1 MNADTTLNNP
11 RVSASIR
18 GSTLKVY
25 HKMHELIIIGGG
37 ITGQTAAIYAARKRM
52 SFILITKELGGQ
64 FLESGEVLNYPGIIK
79 TTGAEFSALMEEQ
92 LTFNGVEPVEGEQ
105 AQRVEKMNGGFRVH
119 GSRRSYEGRTVII
132 ATGARARKLGV
143 PGEDRLARKGVTYC
157 SICDGPL
164 FAGKEI
170 AIVGGGNSALEGVSF
185 TKEIAR
191 KIYLI
196 NIEKKFNAHEYL
208 IDRVRSLKNVEVID
222 DARTTEI
229 MGENTVRGLRYM
241 RGGKLRDLAVE
252 GVIIEIGRAP
262 NTEFVKGFLELS
274 PQGHILIDC
283 WTRTSVEGVFA
294 AGDCA
299 SGQEYQY
306 VIAAGQGCMAL
317 IKASR
322 YLANLRGEATA

>member
-1 MNADTTLNNP
+1 
-11 RVSASIR
+11 
-18 GSTLKVY
+18 
-25 HKMHELIIIGGG
+25 MHDLIIIGGG

-52 SFILITKELGGQ
+52 KFVLIARELGGQ
-64 FLESGEVLNYPGIIK
+64 FLESGEVLNYPGIVK
-79 TTGAEFSALMEEQ
+79 TTGAEFSAIMEEQ
-92 LTFNGVEPVEGEQ
+92 LKFNGITPIEGEE
-105 AQRVEKMNGGFRVH
+105 AARIEKMPGGFRAH
-119 GSRRSYEGRTVII
+119 CTRNDYEARTVII

-143 PGEDRLARKGVTYC
+143 PGEDRLARRGVTYC

-170 AIVGGGNSALEGVSF
+170 AIVGGGNSALEGVNF
-185 TKEIAR
+185 TKDIAK

-196 NIEKKFNAHEYL
+196 NIEKQFTAHEYL
-208 IDRVRSLKNVEVID
+208 IEGVTSLKNVEVAHE
-222 DARTTEI
+222 ARTTEI
-229 MGENTVRGLRYM
+229 LGEDRVRGLRYVS
-241 RGGKLRDLAVE
+241 GGATRDISVE

-262 NTEFVKGFLELS
+262 NTEFVKGFLDLD

-283 WTRTSVEGVFA
+283 WTRSSVEGIFA

-322 YLANLRGEATA
+322 YLANLKGNTEA

>member
-1 MNADTTLNNP
+1 MYDL
-11 RVSASIR
+11 
-18 GSTLKVY
+18 L
-25 HKMHELIIIGGG
+25 IIGGG

-52 SFILITKELGGQ
+52 SFVLIAHELGGQ
-64 FLESGEVLNYPGIIK
+64 FLESGEVLNYPGIVK
-79 TTGAEFSALMEEQ
+79 TTGAEFSAIMEEQ
-92 LTFNGVEPVEGEQ
+92 LKFNGITPVEGEQ
-105 AQRVEKMNGGFRVH
+105 AQRIEKIPGGFRIYCA
-119 GSRRSYEGRTVII
+119 RNTYEARTIII

-164 FAGKEI
+164 FADKDI
-170 AIVGGGNSALEGVSF
+170 AIVGGGNSALEGVNF
-185 TKEIAR
+185 TKDIAR

-196 NIEKKFNAHEYL
+196 NIEKQFSAHEYL
-208 IDRVRSLKNVEVID
+208 VEGVLGLKNVEVIHE
-222 DARTTEI
+222 ARTTEI
-229 MGENTVRGLRYM
+229 LGENRVQGLRYV
-241 RGGKLRDLAVE
+241 RGDASHDIAIE

-262 NTEFVKGFLELS
+262 NTEFVKGFLELD

-283 WTRTSVEGVFA
+283 WARSSVEGIFA

-322 YLANLRGEATA
+322 YLANLKDGA